1 MMVSRFRKSGIALT
15 AIPALFII
23 SMVISMVALGQQQ
36 TGSGSRAAPLVRPA
50 NGHPVLAIGSPAP
63 DFALPGVDG
72 KVHKLN
78 DYKKSPYLMVLFIC
92 DHCPTSQLYEFRM
105 MKLVA
110 DYKDKGVA
118 AVAIQPND
126 PSAIRL
132 SELGYTDVSD
142 SMEEMK
148 IRAAFRHFNFPYL
161 YDGDTQSVSNAF
173 GVVAT
178 PHVFIFDK
186 ERKLRYEGRIDN
198 AQRESLA
205 KTQDARAALDEL
217 LAGKPVTVTHT
228 GAFGCSTKWKSKI
241 DSQVAERK
249 MIEGEPVKLDMVTA
263 EDLKKL
269 HSNPTNKVTVVTF
282 WSTSCPLSVKAM
294 AGLLE
299 TYRMYRR
306 RDFDVVTVSMNNP
319 DEKDAVLK
327 VLQDQHAASRNLQ
340 FASTETIAMETAFD
354 ARWDPAAP
362 FTMVLAPGGRVVYEQ
377 QGDLDV
383 IALRR
388 VVLANLENE
397 TYITHPAYWATK

>member
-1 MMVSRFRKSGIALT
+1 MVIRFPHSGIALT
-15 AIPALFII
+15 AIPAFFMLAIG
-23 SMVISMVALGQQQ
+23 ALAQQQ
-36 TGSGSRAAPLVRPA
+36 AGSGTRAAPLVRPA

-63 DFALPGVDG
+63 DFSLPGIDG
-72 KVHKLN
+72 KVHKLS
-78 DYKKSPYLMVLFIC
+78 DYKKSPYLMVMFIC
-92 DHCPTSQLYEFRM
+92 DHCPTSQLYEFRI

-126 PSAIRL
+126 ASAIRL

-142 SMEEMK
+142 SFEEMK
-148 IRAAFRHFNFPYL
+148 VRAAYRHFNFPYL
-161 YDGDTQSVSNAF
+161 YDGETQSVSNAF

-178 PHVFIFDK
+178 PHVYIFDK

-198 AQRESLA
+198 AQRESLV

-269 HSNPTNKVTVVTF
+269 RSNPSNKVTVMSF
-282 WSTSCPLSVKAM
+282 WSTSSAPSVKAM

-306 RDFDVVTVSMNNP
+306 RDFDLITVSMNNP
-319 DEKDAVLK
+319 EEKDAVMK
-327 VLQDQHAASRNLQ
+327 MLQDQHAASRNLQ
-340 FASTETIAMETAFD
+340 FASTDTIAMETAFD

-388 VVLANLENE
+388 AVLSNLENE
-397 TYITHPAYWATK
+397 TYITHPSYWATR